1 MLNENTQA
9 PDFTLTDAAGAPHS
23 LADFRGQWVVLYFYP
38 RLHPPGL
45 RLRLGLRRVPG

>member
-38 RLHPPGL
+38 RDNTQIG
-45 RLRLGLRRVPG
+45 RASCRERV